1 MRKKNIEELQNE
13 IGYTF
18 KDISLLDEAFTHSSV
33 EQSANKNYERLEFLG
48 DALINLVIADYF
60 YGTYPDYSEG
70 KLTQLKSN
78 VVNGET
84 LSQVSKRNG
93 LGDYISLG
101 KGLVKQGAP
110 DSIFCDVVEAMCAAV
125 FLDAGIRFAREFVI
139 ALFEDEIEQASS
151 MQKDAKSRLQEIVQK
166 ESRETPQ
173 YEIVDISGQEHA
185 KVFTATVSVSGIVF
199 GPCEC
204 KTKKQAEQNA
214 ALVALKAFLP

>member
-1 MRKKNIEELQNE
+1 MRKKNIEKLQNE

-60 YGTYPDYSEG
+60 YGIYPDYTEG

-93 LGDYISLG
+93 LGRYISMG
-101 KGLVKQGAP
+101 KGLVKQGLP

-139 ALFEDEIEQASS
+139 SLFENEIEQASS

-166 ESRETPQ
+166 ESRDTPQ
-173 YEIVDISGQEHA
+173 YEIVDISGKEHD
-185 KVFTATVSVSGIVF
+185 KIFTAT
-199 GPCEC
+199 
-204 KTKKQAEQNA
+204 KR
-214 ALVALKAFLP
+214 